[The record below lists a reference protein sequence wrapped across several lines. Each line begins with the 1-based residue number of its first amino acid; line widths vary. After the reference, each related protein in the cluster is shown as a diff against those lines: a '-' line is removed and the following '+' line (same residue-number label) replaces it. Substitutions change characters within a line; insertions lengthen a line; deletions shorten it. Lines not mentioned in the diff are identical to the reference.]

1 MAGSHKIYYSGAPIG
16 SVAVLAKA
24 LDISEGRLLKIA
36 NNVGNYYISFEKP
49 VKGKMRS
56 LSEPILLLKILQKRI
71 LNRIFCHIKFPHYLH
86 GGIKATN
93 PRDFHSNAS
102 AHLGAEVAITLDIK
116 SFFPN
121 VTSMVVENS
130 FLRLF
135 QFPDEVATV
144 LAKLTMLN
152 NQLPQG
158 APTSS
163 CISNII
169 LFDREY
175 KIAANL
181 EAQGFQYTRL
191 IDDITISSKKKIS
204 SERVSKVIDIIAKM
218 LGHYGLK
225 IHPDKT
231 HVRSKGNPLDLM
243 TITGLWINRGS
254 PKLDRKKCFEI
265 SCEVIQLK
273 REALKNGVNEVKY
286 HTRYS
291 SVAGKVALLER
302 LNHSRAT
309 RLKLILDTILPT
321 YNNYDVAKVANLV
334 SKFCK
339 NQRDSNSIGYL
350 KKFYQLQ
357 HAVSIVKR
365 THVPTAKSLQALLN
379 IRRPKRTM
387 SEFYG

>member
-16 SVAVLAKA
+16 SVAVLAKT
-24 LDISEGRLLKIA
+24 LDVSEDRLLSIV
-36 NNVGNYYISFEKP
+36 NRIDRYYISFDKV
-49 VKGKMRS
+49 VKGKTRS
-56 LSEPILLLKILQKRI
+56 LSEPVLLLKTLQKRI

-116 SFFPN
+116 SFFPT
-121 VTSMVVENS
+121 VAVDLVENS
-130 FLRLF
+130 FLRLLK
-135 QFPDEVATV
+135 FPIEVATV
-144 LAKLTMLN
+144 LAKLTTLN

-169 LFDREY
+169 LFEREY

-181 EAQGFQYTRL
+181 EAQGFLYTRL
-191 IDDITISSKKKIS
+191 IDDITISSKKS
-204 SERVSKVIDIIAKM
+204 VSGERVTKVIDVIAKM

-231 HVRSKGNPLDLM
+231 HVRSRRNPQDLM

-254 PKLDRKKCFEI
+254 PKLDRKRCADI
-265 SCEVIQLK
+265 SAEVIQLK
-273 REALKNGVNEVKY
+273 RDALRDGVHEKKY
-286 HTRYS
+286 HDRYS
-291 SVAGKVALLER
+291 STAGKVALLQR
-302 LNHSRAT
+302 LQHSRAV
-309 RLKLILDTILPT
+309 RLKLILDTIIPT
-321 YNNYDVAKVANLV
+321 YNNADVAKVVNLV
-334 SKFCK
+334 GKFCK
-339 NQRDSNSIGYL
+339 NKRDTKSIGYL

-357 HAVSIVKR
+357 HAISIVKR
-365 THVPTAKSLQALLN
+365 THIPTALELQGLLN
-379 IRRPKRTM
+379 TRRPDKRM
-387 SEFYG
+387 SDFYG

>member
-16 SVAVLAKA
+16 SVAILAKT

-36 NNVGNYYISFEKP
+36 NNVDSHYISFDKS

-86 GGIKATN
+86 GGIKAIN

-102 AHLGAEVAITLDIK
+102 AHLGAKVAITLDIK
-116 SFFPN
+116 SFFPTVTN
-121 VTSMVVENS
+121 VVVENS
-130 FLRLF
+130 FSRLF
-135 QFPDEVATV
+135 KFPNEVATV
-144 LAKLTMLN
+144 LAKLIMLN

-163 CISNII
+163 CVSNII
-169 LFDREY
+169 LFEREY

-191 IDDITISSKKKIS
+191 IDDITISSKKSIS
-204 SERVSKVIDIIAKM
+204 NERVTKVIDIIAKM

-231 HVRSKGNPLDLM
+231 HVRSKGNPSDLM

-254 PKLDRKKCFEI
+254 PKLDRKKCSDI
-265 SCEVIQLK
+265 SAEVIQLK
-273 REALKNGVNEVKY
+273 REALKNGVTEAKY
-286 HTRYS
+286 HQRYS
-291 SVAGKVALLER
+291 SVAGKVALLQR
-302 LNHSRAT
+302 LKHSRAT
-309 RLKLILDTILPT
+309 RLKLILDTIVPVF
-321 YNNYDVAKVANLV
+321 NNSDVAKVANLV

-339 NQRDSNSIGYL
+339 KQRDSNSLGYL

-365 THVPTAKSLQALLN
+365 THVPTAQNLQALLN
-379 IRRPKRTM
+379 ARRPKKIM